1 MAELQGTCEDLCIR
15 NPARKSLR
23 SSIVLMFSLTC
34 VAAPAWADYSAG
46 EEAYYRGD
54 YATAFREL
62 NPLAAN
68 GDARVEYL
76 LGLMYVKGEGVP
88 QDFKQAEYWFFWQLS
103 RGTHRPK
110 TTWARCTPMA

>member
-1 MAELQGTCEDLCIR
+1 M
-15 NPARKSLR
+15 SLR
-23 SSIVLMFSLTC
+23 YSIVLVLSLTC

-62 NPLAAN
+62 NTLATN
-68 GDARVEYL
+68 GDALAEYL

-88 QDFKQAEYWFFWQLS
+88 QDFKQAEYWFFFGS
-103 RGTHRPK
+103 
-110 TTWARCTPMA
+110 